1 MNIKDLLLQAPDS
14 QLDNSMK
21 ELIKKWS
28 EPVSALEVLEVLD
41 KSAYFSLASDFTM
54 QVLHLS
60 LNEALGREQ
69 TSLQELTSK
78 ATWRGE
84 LK

>member
-28 EPVSALEVLEVLD
+28 DPVSALEVLEVLD

-69 TSLQELTSK
+69 TSLEELTKK
-78 ATWRGE
+78 ATWRE
-84 LK
+84 DIK

>member
-84 LK
+84 MK